1 MAADRGA
8 GGRRS
13 ATIKDVAAAAGV
25 GIATVSRVFS
35 GTGSVSPATRERVLA
50 AARDLDYR
58 PSALGRGLKL
68 RRSGGIGLVVPDV
81 TDPFCADLVAGVLAC
96 ARTFGEHVVLDAAHG
111 DPAREAEIVDRLV
124 EQRVDGIIAVPA
136 GTEAAWRAAERIGA
150 GVVFADRVPPGLD
163 EAPSVLADDR
173 AGVRTLTEYLVGLG
187 HRRIAFLGASP
198 PGPPQPDD
206 GPGEAQDGPSRRG
219 GADGTGGDP
228 GDPSGAGG
236 ASGAGPPSG
245 EPRSPRVTRAGAPEE
260 VRERAFRDTM
270 AAVGVPV
277 EEDLVVAAR
286 HERDSAFAAAAGL
299 LQRRGDVTAVL
310 AAGHLLGEAAVL
322 VARELDLRV
331 PADVSIAM
339 VDDVP
344 WAELCDPPLTTVARP
359 GRDIGHRAC
368 ELLLRD
374 RTRRTRRGPVLLPAE
389 LVIRGSCGPPRGGRE
404 AGRGRTRKKGA
415 P

>member
-1 MAADRGA
+1 MAAERDA

-35 GTGSVSPATRERVLA
+35 GTGSVSPATRERVQA
-50 AARDLDYR
+50 AARELDYR

-68 RRSGGIGLVVPDV
+68 RRSGGIGLIVPDV
-81 TDPFCADLVAGVLAC
+81 TDPFRADLVAGVLAC
-96 ARTFGEHVVLDAAHG
+96 ARTFGEHVILDAAHG

-136 GTEAAWRAAERIGA
+136 GTEAAWRAPAGIGA
-150 GVVFADRVPPGLD
+150 SVVFADRVPPGLR
-163 EAPSVLADDR
+163 EIPAVLADDR

-187 HRRIAFLGASP
+187 HRRIAFLGAAPASP
-198 PGPPQPDD
+198 GGDRPAPAA
-206 GPGEAQDGPSRRG
+206 PGEEDR
-219 GADGTGGDP
+219 
-228 GDPSGAGG
+228 
-236 ASGAGPPSG
+236 AGPP
-245 EPRSPRVTRAGAPEE
+245 AQ

-270 AAVGVPV
+270 AALGAGVD
-277 EEDLVVAAR
+277 EDLVVAAR

-359 GRDIGHRAC
+359 GHDIGYRAC

-389 LVIRGSCGPPRGGRE
+389 LVIRGSCGPPRPARSP
-404 AGRGRTRKKGA
+404 ARPA
-415 P
+415 